1 MNLIINARDAMP
13 GGGRL
18 QVSSERVEIDDQHP
32 DRALGLSPGAHV
44 VVRVSDSGI
53 GMDSATLTR
62 IFEPFFTTKPQ
73 GEGTGLGLATV
84 FGVVRRCNGGVG
96 VESEVGQGT
105 TFRVYFPLVAE
116 AAVSGVMLLNELRGV
131 A

>member
-1 MNLIINARDAMP
+1 MP
-13 GGGRL
+13 RGGRL
-18 QVSSERVEIDDQHP
+18 HVSCERIDIDGDHP
-32 DRALGLSPGAHV
+32 DRALGLSVGPHV
-44 VVRVSDSGI
+44 VLRVRDSGI
-53 GMDSATLTR
+53 GMDSATLSR

-84 FGVVRRCNGGVG
+84 FGVVRRSGGGVG
-96 VESEVGQGT
+96 VESEVGRGT

-116 AAVSGVMLLNELRGV
+116 AAVSGVMVLDELRGV